1 MSSHIS
7 LDTCCE
13 DHLLL
18 TVLIAH
24 VNALTM
30 VKEMVIGTYSLQIG
44 LTVRF
49 RVKYDFP
56 NEIHTCINTNRTKIS
71 KFSKNSNTNKIQILY
86 LNLNQIQ
93 TFGIKIQLSTNILAT
108 NNQIL
113 LC

>member
-30 VKEMVIGTYSLQIG
+30 VKEMVTGTYSLQIG

-49 RVKYDFP
+49 RVKYDFS
-56 NEIHTCINTNRTKIS
+56 NEIHTCINTNRTKIA
-71 KFSKNSNTNKIQILY
+71 KFSKNTNKIQILY

-113 LC
+113 LR